1 MEQLS
6 AGDETT
12 DVRIVC
18 VCLCVSP
25 LLRKC
30 FWFYSSIRLGIGDFT
45 FKSQIYSNIVTQ
57 YLCICTV
64 VHLRVCRLLIFKAAC
79 GWSLEVKGHHLDCE
93 AHTSHF
99 LALLSVHSSA
109 LYISHSQEE
118 SICARTVCGAGRECA
133 PNGRGEPV
141 CHCLQVRLPV
151 VTQNHFTS
159 KESTHLHKR
168 KNIQLSI
175 DMKKNFK

>member
-1 MEQLS
+1 MEQLQTLIYILS
-6 AGDETT
+6 THSVLALCIICLQKHTHTHTLAHTQREISLLLTAGLQWSSCQLEMRQQMF
-12 DVRIVC
+12 VLCVC

-30 FWFYSSIRLGIGDFT
+30 FWFYSSIGLGIGDFT

-109 LYISHSQEE
+109 LYISHS
-118 SICARTVCGAGRECA
+118 
-133 PNGRGEPV
+133 
-141 CHCLQVRLPV
+141 
-151 VTQNHFTS
+151 
-159 KESTHLHKR
+159 
-168 KNIQLSI
+168 
-175 DMKKNFK
+175 